1 MSNSAER
8 PSSLEEIMLMDDID
22 EAFQENAEVI
32 GIVDEFV
39 EQEFPP
45 LMVLEAKLDEL
56 VNEEIELKYP
66 RIRLTRVALSMG
78 PEATTQVQFLSGVG
92 TEEEIVY
99 QMILPRDFDSN
110 PTGLDRDVVNEHY
123 EEEFLSEEEN
133 EEMEWQE
140 YLQGLRFIMREV
152 EWDKELSCQAAASIV
167 EKTEREYTE

>member
-123 EEEFLSEEEN
+123 EE
-133 EEMEWQE
+133 MEWQE